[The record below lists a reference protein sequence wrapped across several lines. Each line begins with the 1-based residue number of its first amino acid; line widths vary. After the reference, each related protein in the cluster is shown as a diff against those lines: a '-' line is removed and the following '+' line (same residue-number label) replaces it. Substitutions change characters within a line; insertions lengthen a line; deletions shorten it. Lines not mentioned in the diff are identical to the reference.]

1 MRQVI
6 CAAIQSKSVISF
18 QYQGSQRQAE
28 PHLLGYKK
36 DGNLVLSAF
45 QLSGGSGEGWRDFSL
60 TKMSGVSA
68 TAKSFQGAR
77 AGYNRDDH
85 TMSEIVCRL

>member
-1 MRQVI
+1 MREAI
-6 CAAIQSKSVISF
+6 CKAIQSKSVISF

-45 QLSGGSGEGWRDFSL
+45 QLSGGSGVDWRDFLLS
-60 TKMSGVSA
+60 KMSALST
-68 TAKSFQGAR
+68 TAKRFQSAR
-77 AGYNRDDH
+77 PGYNRDDH
-85 TMSEIVCRL
+85 TMSEILCRL